1 MKSLLPCPDVVFVV
15 VVGCLVVVD
24 VVEIVFA
31 VVVVVV
37 EVGETAVVVVVV
49 VVAVEVVVVVDVVVV
64 VCSKHVPDS
73 SPIAAMLNLF
83 SVMTL
88 LLLAELL
95 PIKTLSP

>member
-1 MKSLLPCPDVVFVV
+1 MVVI
-15 VVGCLVVVD
+15 G
-24 VVEIVFA
+24 A
-31 VVVVVV
+31 PVVVVVI
-37 EVGETAVVVVVV
+37 VVDVS
-49 VVAVEVVVVVDVVVV
+49 VVVVVDVVVV
-64 VCSKHVPDS
+64 LFVVVVVVVVVVVDSSEHVPDS